1 MGAPSVKLPL
11 ISWFFVITF
20 NFGYAL
26 AKKKS
31 SLVSGY
37 QPDENFLSSTH
48 PHKSNVYENIFCFK
62 KTNTQTKKFP
72 LANLFLQFYILFP
85 SNNKKLRSLFFK
97 KKKCC

>member
-20 NFGYAL
+20 NFGYAQ
-26 AKKKS
+26 AKKKVVLFPEIS
-31 SLVSGY
+31 RVT
-37 QPDENFLSSTH
+37 NFLSSTH

-62 KTNTQTKKFP
+62 KTSTQTKKFP

-85 SNNKKLRSLFFK
+85 SNNKK
-97 KKKCC
+97 